1 MSEELVGAAVDTPKE
16 EALLACEDGFTL
28 DTENQPDTPDM
39 PDTPDTSGTGDEGGK
54 ETFLQAFKRNY
65 LGGTFLSDMVTLVL
79 AFVWAFILGAILM
92 VLASPEIMAKAKYFF
107 ANPSDFL
114 DDAWEKIATTYR
126 ALGVGAF
133 GSVSAL
139 GVTTAQAAPLI
150 AAGLGVALCFRVGL
164 FNIGGQG
171 QAIWGCTFAAWV
183 GFGLHLPAAIHVPL
197 ALLAGVAG
205 GAAWGGL
212 AGFLRA
218 KFGANEVIVT
228 IMLNYVASS
237 LLTYLLL
244 HQLGRP
250 GRTDPI
256 SPVVDDSAM
265 LPYIPGTRFH
275 LGFLLVIVA
284 GIAVWW
290 LLDHTKLGFAIRA
303 VGGNPHAAAAAGMSM
318 PFTLTMAMV
327 IGGALCGLAGAQL
340 TLSPNALG
348 RPDALTPLLVG
359 TIGFDAITVALLG
372 RSKPLGTV
380 LAGLLFGALKAGALR
395 MQGEAQTPGE
405 LASVIQAFIVM
416 FVAAPAL
423 VRTIT
428 PFLSARRKPK
438 KKAAVVG
445 ETTPVSVVAEVSA
458 A

>member
-1 MSEELVGAAVDTPKE
+1 
-16 EALLACEDGFTL
+16 
-28 DTENQPDTPDM
+28 
-39 PDTPDTSGTGDEGGK
+39 
-54 ETFLQAFKRNY
+54 
-65 LGGTFLSDMVTLVL
+65 
-79 AFVWAFILGAILM
+79 
-92 VLASPEIMAKAKYFF
+92 
-107 ANPSDFL
+107 
-114 DDAWEKIATTYR
+114 
-126 ALGVGAF
+126 
-133 GSVSAL
+133 
-139 GVTTAQAAPLI
+139 
-150 AAGLGVALCFRVGL
+150 LGVALCFRVGL

-183 GFGLHLPAAIHVPL
+183 GFGVHPGSAIIHVPL

-205 GAAWGGL
+205 GAAWGGI

-228 IMLNYVASS
+228 IMLNYVASN
-237 LLTYLLL
+237 LLAYLLL

-256 SPVVDDSAM
+256 APLVDETAM
-265 LPYIPGTRFH
+265 LPSISGTRFH
-275 LGFLLVIVA
+275 LGFLIVLAA
-284 GIAVWW
+284 GFVVWW
-290 LLDHTKLGFAIRA
+290 LLDHTKLGFQIRA
-303 VGGNPHAAAAAGMSM
+303 VGNNPNAAATAGMNV

-327 IGGALCGLAGAQL
+327 IGGALCGLAGVML
-340 TLSPNALG
+340 VITPNALG

-359 TIGFDAITVALLG
+359 SIGFDAITVALLG

-380 LAGLLFGALKAGALR
+380 LAGLLFGAMKAGALQ
-395 MQGEAQTPGE
+395 MQGAAQTPGE

-428 PFLSARRKPK
+428 PFLAMRRKAK
-438 KKAAVVG
+438 
-445 ETTPVSVVAEVSA
+445 TVSPIASRDDSSDVPAIAEVSA

>member
-1 MSEELVGAAVDTPKE
+1 VSEQLVADDIRDDAPGDGPAA
-16 EALLACEDGFTL
+16 AAADG
-28 DTENQPDTPDM
+28 PA
-39 PDTPDTSGTGDEGGK
+39 K
-54 ETFLQAFKRNY
+54 ETFVQALKRNY
-65 LGGTFLSDMVTLVL
+65 LGGSAVSDTMTLLL

-107 ANPSDFL
+107 SNPSDFL
-114 DDAWEKIATTYR
+114 GAAWDKIATTYV
-126 ALGVGAF
+126 ALVTGAF
-133 GSVSAL
+133 GSINAL
-139 GVTTAQAAPLI
+139 SVTTAQAAPLI

-183 GFGLHLPAAIHVPL
+183 GFGLHLPSPIHVPL
-197 ALLAGVAG
+197 ALLAGVLG
-205 GAAWGGL
+205 GAAWGGI
-212 AGFLRA
+212 AGILRA

-256 SPVVDDSAM
+256 SPVVDSSAM
-265 LPYIPGTRFH
+265 LPFIPGTRFH
-275 LGFLLVIVA
+275 LGFLIVIA
-284 GIAVWW
+284 GGIAVWW
-290 LLDHTKLGFAIRA
+290 LLDHTKLGFSIRA
-303 VGGNPHAAAAAGMSM
+303 VGGNSNAAAAAGMNV

-327 IGGALCGLAGAQL
+327 IGGALCGLAGAQMVL
-340 TLSPNALG
+340 TPNALG
-348 RPDALTPLLVG
+348 ESDALTPLLVG
-359 TIGFDAITVALLG
+359 SIGFDAITVALLG

-380 LAGLLFGALKAGALR
+380 LAGLLFGAMKAGALR
-395 MQGEAQTPGE
+395 MQGAAQTPGE

-428 PFLSARRKPK
+428 PFLSSKRT
-438 KKAAVVG
+438 KAKQKAVG
-445 ETTPVSVVAEVSA
+445 GDDSADTPAIAEVSA

>member
-1 MSEELVGAAVDTPKE
+1 MSDQLSD
-16 EALLACEDGFTL
+16 ALADAFKDEKLLTESATL
-28 DTENQPDTPDM
+28 P
-39 PDTPDTSGTGDEGGK
+39 TSSGDK
-54 ETFLQAFKRNY
+54 PSRETFLQTFKRNY
-65 LGGTFLSDMVTLVL
+65 FNRSLLSDMSTMVL
-79 AFVWAFILGAILM
+79 AFIWAFILGAILM
-92 VLASPEIMAKAKYFF
+92 VLATPDIMAKASYFF
-107 ANPSDFL
+107 SNPSDFL
-114 DDAWEKIATTYR
+114 GAAWDKISTTYQ
-126 ALGVGAF
+126 ALFVGAF
-133 GSVSAL
+133 GSVNAL
-139 GVTTAQAAPLI
+139 GVTTAQAVPLI

-171 QAIWGCTFAAWV
+171 QAIWGSTLAAWV
-183 GFGLHLPAAIHVPL
+183 GFGLHLPAAVHLPL
-197 ALLAGVAG
+197 ALLAGVVG
-205 GAAWGGL
+205 GAVWGGI

-256 SPVVDDSAM
+256 SPLPDTTAM

-275 LGFLLVIVA
+275 LGFLIVLAA
-284 GIAVWW
+284 GVAVWW
-290 LLDHTKLGFAIRA
+290 LLDHSKLGFSIRA
-303 VGGNPHAAAAAGMSM
+303 VGGNSSAAAAAGMNV

-340 TLSPNALG
+340 VISPNALG
-348 RPDALTPLLVG
+348 EADALTPLLVG
-359 TIGFDAITVALLG
+359 SIGFDAITVALLG

-380 LAGLLFGALKAGALR
+380 LAGLLFGAMKAGALR
-395 MQGEAQTPGE
+395 MQGAAQTPGE

-428 PFLSARRKPK
+428 PFMSAKRKVRAAK
-438 KKAAVVG
+438 K
-445 ETTPVSVVAEVSA
+445 ETIDVATAPQQEVNVA
-458 A
+458 